1 MPNESPTPCP
11 PARDRALTT
20 DEVAAELH
28 VSRRT
33 VQAWI
38 KAKKLVAMHFGC
50 EYRIERQDLD
60 AFKARAKR
68 GEL

>member
-1 MPNESPTPCP
+1 
-11 PARDRALTT
+11 
-20 DEVAAELH
+20 VAAELH

-38 KAKKLVAMHFGC
+38 KAKKLMAMHFGR

-68 GEL
+68 GELWVNPPHPR

>member
-1 MPNESPTPCP
+1 MPKQSPTPCP
-11 PARDRALTT
+11 PAQDRALTT

-38 KAKKLVAMHFGC
+38 KAKKLVAMHFGR
-50 EYRIERQDLD
+50 EYRIERQDLEE
-60 AFKARAKR
+60 FKARAKR